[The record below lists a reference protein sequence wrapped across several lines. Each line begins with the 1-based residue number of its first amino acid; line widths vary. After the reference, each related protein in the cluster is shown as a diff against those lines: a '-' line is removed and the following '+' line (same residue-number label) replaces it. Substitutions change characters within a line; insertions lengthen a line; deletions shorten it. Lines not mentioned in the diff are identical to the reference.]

1 MGANKPAKRLPAR
14 GRARGRQQV
23 AAVCYRIRKI
33 GIEFLLVQTRG
44 GRWIFPKGGVEPGL
58 TRAQSAALEAFE
70 EAGVHG
76 RIETIPFA
84 RYFRREAEG
93 ATTHKKTTARRA
105 ASEAMPSGQAITA
118 HLCEVSRL
126 EKPQELNRYP
136 TWFTTEKAKHC
147 LLQARE
153 PEFGVELA
161 TVVDR
166 AAARIRRLHGHPGAT
181 PEHKRRE
188 PLHEVHFEAREDHF
202 SQLRHKLESSTFLRV
217 AEQLQTKKVRGI
229 QASISA
235 IPRATF
241 DFERPLLRLSAGTT
255 SDSDSVHN
263 VTAIDTGRVTRRQ
276 TTSSPSG
283 SKRSFFAKAKRRKVK
298 I

>member
-1 MGANKPAKRLPAR
+1 MGANKPAKRLPSR
-14 GRARGRQQV
+14 DRARGRQQV
-23 AAVCYRIRKI
+23 AAVCYRIRKR

-76 RIETIPFA
+76 RIETTPFA
-84 RYFRREAEG
+84 RYFRREGDAITNHQK
-93 ATTHKKTTARRA
+93 AARRA
-105 ASEAMPSGQAITA
+105 ASQAMPSGPAITA

-126 EKPQELNRYP
+126 EKSQELNRYP
-136 TWFTTEKAKHC
+136 TWFTTEKAKQC
-147 LLQARE
+147 LLQDRE

-161 TVVDR
+161 AVVDR

-188 PLHEVHFEAREDHF
+188 PLHEVHFEAREGHF

-217 AEQLQTKKVRGI
+217 AEQPQVKKVRGI

-241 DFERPLLRLSAGTT
+241 DFERPLLQLGAGTT
-255 SDSDSVHN
+255 SESDSLHN

-276 TTSSPSG
+276 TTSTPSG
-283 SKRSFFAKAKRRKVK
+283 SKGRFFAKAKRRKVK
-298 I
+298 T

>member
-1 MGANKPAKRLPAR
+1 
-14 GRARGRQQV
+14 
-23 AAVCYRIRKI
+23 
-33 GIEFLLVQTRG
+33 LVQTRG

-76 RIETIPFA
+76 RIEAIPFA

-93 ATTHKKTTARRA
+93 KTTHKKTTARRA
-105 ASEAMPSGQAITA
+105 ASPAIPSGPAITA

-136 TWFTTEKAKHC
+136 TWFTTEEAKHC
-147 LLQARE
+147 LLQDRA

-188 PLHEVHFEAREDHF
+188 PLHEIHFEAG
-202 SQLRHKLESSTFLRV
+202 ESRFIRPTRQSGSSIFLTPIEQVPVKRV
-217 AEQLQTKKVRGI
+217 RRIRAGI
-229 QASISA
+229 GGN
-235 IPRATF
+235 PRLTF
-241 DFERPLLRLSAGTT
+241 DFKRPLLQLSAGTT
-255 SDSDSVHN
+255 SDSESLHN
-263 VTAIDTGRVTRRQ
+263 VTAIDTGRVTRQQ
-276 TTSSPSG
+276 TTATSPG
-283 SKRSFFAKAKRRKVK
+283 SKRRFFAKAKRRLVKV
-298 I
+298 